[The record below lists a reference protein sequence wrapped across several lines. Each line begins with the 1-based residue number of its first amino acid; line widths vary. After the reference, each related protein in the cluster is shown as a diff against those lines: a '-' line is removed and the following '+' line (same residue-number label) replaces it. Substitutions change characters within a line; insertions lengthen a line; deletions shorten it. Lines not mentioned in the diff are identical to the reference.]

1 MVDDIEGDLLE
12 RFEKRADLKGQQV
25 ANRLFIKDVLLL
37 FRPGIIR
44 SFKGYQKLN
53 YYDMFLHNLTI
64 TFRSFLKDKS
74 TFIINLIG
82 LSTGIACALFIYLW
96 VHDEISTDKFHEKDK
111 SLYQVMLNHE
121 ESGELNTGSETQA
134 LLAKALE
141 EEVPEIITAIQSTPS
156 EWFGE
161 MPLSTEEKTIK
172 ATGQFSDYRYFELFS
187 YPFLRGNK
195 ETALKDKGS
204 IVISKSLADRLF
216 GSPDQAMGQ
225 LVKWQV
231 LNYKGEFKVSGVFA
245 DVPAN
250 STEQFEFVLPF
261 EEFEALLTPQDIHW
275 GNYNALTYVQVAEGT
290 DIEALNNKIK
300 DFVKEKVDWSN
311 VQLFLRPYSDR
322 YLYSKYENGVQ
333 TGGRIEY
340 VRLFTIV
347 SVVILLIACINFV
360 NLSTAKA
367 SKRAKEIG
375 VKKALGAQ
383 KGVLTLQYLQESL
396 IITFISTTIAVLLAW
411 LFLPQFNYITGKQIE
426 LVLNERLIQILV
438 LVTVITGLAAGAYPA
453 IFLSSLKPVA
463 ILKGKLN
470 ISFGDKWIR
479 QGLVVFQFV
488 LSVILISSILVV
500 GKQIEYIQN
509 KNLGYR
515 KDNLILINAE
525 GKIASDLDAFMDGLR
540 NISGVENSGGTVH
553 TILNGGSYTTGLH
566 WQGENPEIQTRF
578 GNMTVTHNFIET
590 LGVEILEGR
599 SFSKEFPTDRQ
610 ALVLNEKAIELMKI
624 EDPIG
629 KEVNLWGNDM
639 KIIGVVKDFNFSNL
653 HESISPMFF
662 KLGDDTYSN
671 ILIRIK
677 GGSESSTIEQIE
689 KLYSE
694 FNPNYEFNYTFLDQ
708 EYSKL
713 YLAEQR
719 VSTLTRY
726 FGTLAILISCLGL
739 FGLTIFTTESRIK
752 EISVRKV
759 LGAGSWRIVSLLTKQ
774 FSILVG
780 IAIVIAIP
788 FSYWA
793 ASEWLQDY
801 AYKIELRWWF
811 FGLAGILT
819 LVIAWLTVASQ
830 TLKTARLNP
839 ATNLRNE

>member
-1 MVDDIEGDLLE
+1 ME
-12 RFEKRADLKGQQV
+12 RFESRAASKGHR
-25 ANRLFIKDVLLL
+25 AAKRLFIKDVLLL

-53 YYDMFLHNLTI
+53 YYDMLLHNLTI

-82 LSTGIACALFIYLW
+82 LSSGIACALFIYLW
-96 VHDEISTDKFHEKDK
+96 VQDELSTDKFHKKDK
-111 SLYQVMLNHE
+111 SLFQVMLNHE
-121 ESGELNTGSETQA
+121 ESGALNTGSETQA

-156 EWFGE
+156 EWFGD

-172 ATGQFSDYRYFELFS
+172 ATGQFSDHRFFELFS
-187 YPFLRGNK
+187 YPFLRGNP

-204 IVISKSLADRLF
+204 IVLSKSLAERLF
-216 GSPDQAMGQ
+216 GSPDKAMGQ
-225 LVKWQV
+225 LLDWQV
-231 LNYKGEFKVSGVFA
+231 LNYKGEFKVAGIFQ
-245 DVPAN
+245 DVPNN

-261 EEFEALLTPQDIHW
+261 EEFETLLTPQDIHW
-275 GNYNALTYVQVAEGT
+275 GNYNSLTYVQVAEGT
-290 DIEALNNKIK
+290 DIEALNVKIK

-311 VQLFLRPYSDR
+311 VQLFLRPFSDR

-333 TGGRIEY
+333 SGGRIEY
-340 VRLFTIV
+340 VRLFSIV
-347 SVVILLIACINFV
+347 SVVILLIACINFI

-383 KGVLTLQYLQESL
+383 KGTLTLQYLQESL
-396 IITFISTTIAVLLAW
+396 IITIISTTAAVLLVW
-411 LFLPQFNYITGKQIE
+411 LFLPQFNFITGKQIE
-426 LVLNERLIQILV
+426 FLLNGKLIQILAI
-438 LVTVITGLAAGAYPA
+438 VTIVTGLAAGSYPA

-488 LSVILISSILVV
+488 LSVILICSILVV
-500 GKQIEYIQN
+500 SQQIQYIQN
-509 KNLGYR
+509 KNLGYS
-515 KDNLILINAE
+515 KDNLILITSE
-525 GKIASDLDAFMDGLR
+525 GKIASDLDTFLDGLKS
-540 NISGVENSGGTVH
+540 ISGVENAGGTVH
-553 TILNGGSYTTGLH
+553 TILNGGSYTTGLN
-566 WQGENPEIQTRF
+566 WPGSDPEIDIRF
-578 GNMTVTHNFIET
+578 GNMTVSHGFIET
-590 LGVEILEGR
+590 LGVELLEGR
-599 SFSKEFPTDRQ
+599 SFSKNFPTDRQ
-610 ALVLNEKAIELMKI
+610 ALVLNEKAIEVMKL

-629 KEVNLWGNDM
+629 KEINLWGNNV

-653 HESISPMFF
+653 HESITPMFF
-662 KLGDDTYSN
+662 KLGDGTYSN
-671 ILIRIK
+671 ILIRIS
-677 GGSESSTIEQIE
+677 GGSESSSLQQIE
-689 KLYSE
+689 ELYSQ
-694 FNPNYEFNYTFLDQ
+694 FNPNYEFNYSFLDQ
-708 EYSKL
+708 EYEKL
-713 YLAEQR
+713 YLAEKR
-719 VSTLTRY
+719 VSTLTKY

-739 FGLTIFTTESRIK
+739 FGLTIFTTETRIK

-759 LGAGSWRIVSLLTKQ
+759 LGAGSWRIVTLLTKQ

-780 IAIVIAIP
+780 IAIIIAIP
-788 FSYWA
+788 ISYWA
-793 ASEWLQDY
+793 ANQWLQDY
-801 AYKIELRWWF
+801 AYKIDLNWWF
-811 FGLAGILT
+811 FALAGLLT

-830 TLKTARLNP
+830 TFKTARLNP